1 MKRLLSI
8 GLNYE
13 GSGNDLPDCHLDA
26 DAITRRA
33 LAAGYKGSKYTG
45 IFTADDFLGE
55 LSRLRHSA
63 KKSDTTLISFSGHG
77 SQNTGSRTEADYMEE
92 YLCFWDGRYI
102 EFFVDDDFRNL
113 LNEIKGAVILFL
125 DCCFSGGME
134 RQAVRPNLGFTRRFI
149 PFPQGG
155 TVFRLKPDLSRAAL
169 ALGNKLYFLSA
180 SAESEVSWST
190 GTGGLFTKSFCSGYD
205 RTRDKKTIKALV
217 DYSAGVCAG
226 DQTPN
231 YKIYGGNAAKRL
243 F

>member
-1 MKRLLSI
+1 MKRFLSI

-13 GSGNDLPDCHLDA
+13 GSENELPDCHLDA

-33 LAAGYKGSKYTG
+33 LASGYTGSKYTG
-45 IFTADDFLGE
+45 IFTADDFLSE
-55 LSRLRHSA
+55 LVRLRQSA
-63 KKSDTTLISFSGHG
+63 KKSDITLISYSGHG
-77 SQNTGSRTEADYMEE
+77 SQRTGSRTEADYMEE
-92 YLCFWDGRYI
+92 YLCFWNGRDI
-102 EFFVDDDFRNL
+102 EFFPDDDFRNL
-113 LNEIKGAVILFL
+113 LNEIKGAVVLFL

-134 RQAVRPNLGFTRRFI
+134 REAIRPNREFKRRFI
-149 PFPQGG
+149 PLSGG
-155 TVFRLKPDLSRAAL
+155 IIFRPKIDLSRAAL
-169 ALGNKLYFLSA
+169 ALGNKLYFLNA

-205 RTRDKKTIKALV
+205 RTREKKTIKSLV
-217 DYSAGVCAG
+217 DYSVGVCAG